1 MFKTRKSIIT
11 VLAITKAWS
20 LRFSVAIHK
29 KGMNGQTDQSV
40 KISSYRD
47 AELEI
52 CYLKEGST
60 LNYLL
65 RCFKGHSKNFF
76 DN

>member
-1 MFKTRKSIIT
+1 MFKTRKSSIT

-65 RCFKGHSKNFF
+65 KCSKGHSNNLFG
-76 DN
+76 N